1 MTQTSENEMKTT
13 LAASVLRGA
22 LKGARHAALLGLIGL
37 ALSACN
43 MLNRL
48 AAVGEEPRLSTID
61 SPAPLAAPQ
70 AVSLPMP
77 APVDVE
83 RQPNSL
89 WRPGSRAFLKD
100 QRASNVGDILT
111 VIIDISDNAAIS
123 NTTTRSR
130 TNSESSSASAFLGYE
145 QSLGAIL
152 PEAVDPTNLVDLDSD
167 SSSVGGG
174 GVNRNESIN
183 LRVAAL
189 VTQVLPNGNLVLAGR
204 QEVRVNFEKRELQVA
219 GIIRPAD
226 ITSQNTVDYDQIA
239 EARIAYG
246 GQGQISD
253 VQQPRY
259 GQQVFDI
266 LWPF

>member
-1 MTQTSENEMKTT
+1 MTRNLISTAARLARTT
-13 LAASVLRGA
+13 AVV
-22 LKGARHAALLGLIGL
+22 GLIGVT
-37 ALSACN
+37 LSACN
-43 MLNRL
+43 MMNRL
-48 AAVGEEPRLSTID
+48 ASVGEEPKLSTID

-70 AVSLPMP
+70 TVSLPMP
-77 APVDVE
+77 APQPIE

-111 VIIDISDNAAIS
+111 VIIEISDNAAIT

-130 TNSESSSASAFLGYE
+130 TAAENSSASAFLGFE
-145 QSLGAIL
+145 SQLGRIL
-152 PEAVDPTNLVDLDSD
+152 PDAVDPTNLVDLDSD
-167 SSSVGGG
+167 SATAGAGA
-174 GVNRNESIN
+174 VNRNESIN

-204 QEVRVNFEKRELQVA
+204 QEVRVNYEKRELQVA
-219 GIIRPAD
+219 GIIRPED
-226 ITSQNTVDYDQIA
+226 ITSTNTIDYDQIA

-246 GQGQISD
+246 GQGQLSD
-253 VQQPRY
+253 LQQPRY

>member
-1 MTQTSENEMKTT
+1 MTPTGTT
-13 LAASVLRGA
+13 AMAAARLARSAA
-22 LKGARHAALLGLIGL
+22 LIVLLGLS
-37 ALSACN
+37 LSACN
-43 MLNRL
+43 MMNRL
-48 AAVGEEPRLSTID
+48 ASVGEEPKLSSIE

-77 APVDVE
+77 APQTIE

-100 QRASNVGDILT
+100 QRASTVGDILT
-111 VIIDISDNAAIS
+111 VIIEIQDNAAIN
-123 NTTTRSR
+123 NTTTRNR
-130 TNSESSSASAFLGYE
+130 AATENSSASAFLGYE
-145 QSLGAIL
+145 ASLAEIL
-152 PEAVDPTNLVDLDSD
+152 PEAVDPTNLIDLDSD
-167 SSSVGGG
+167 SSTSGGG

-183 LRVAAL
+183 LRIAAL

-204 QEVRVNFEKRELQVA
+204 QEVRVNYEKRELQVA
-219 GIIRPAD
+219 GIIRPED
-226 ITSQNTVDYDQIA
+226 ITSVNTIDYDQIA

-253 VQQPRY
+253 LQQPRY

>member
-1 MTQTSENEMKTT
+1 MTRTGP
-13 LAASVLRGA
+13 VR
-22 LKGARHAALLGLIGL
+22 AALILLLGFSLG
-37 ALSACN
+37 ACN
-43 MLNRL
+43 MMSRL
-48 AAVGEEPRLSTID
+48 ANVGEEPELSSID

-77 APVDVE
+77 APMPVE

-100 QRASNVGDILT
+100 QRASNVGDLLT
-111 VIIDISDNAAIS
+111 VIIQIQDNAAIN
-123 NTTTRSR
+123 NTTTRNR
-130 TNSESSSASAFLGYE
+130 TAAENSSASAFLGYE
-145 QSLGAIL
+145 ASLAQIL

-167 SSSVGGG
+167 SSTSGGG
-174 GVNRNESIN
+174 GVNRTETIN
-183 LRVAAL
+183 LRIAAL

-204 QEVRVNFEKRELQVA
+204 QEVRVNYEKRELQVA
-219 GIIRPAD
+219 GIIRPED
-226 ITSQNTVDYDQIA
+226 ITSQNTIDYDQIA

-253 VQQPRY
+253 LQQPRY

>member
-1 MTQTSENEMKTT
+1 MTRSKDTAMKKTAKLARNATT
-13 LAASVLRGA
+13 VV
-22 LKGARHAALLGLIGL
+22 LIGL
-37 ALSACN
+37 TLSACN
-43 MLNRL
+43 MMNRL
-48 AAVGEEPRLSTID
+48 SNVGSEPELSAID

-77 APVDVE
+77 APMPVE

-111 VIIDISDNAAIS
+111 VIIEISDNAAI
-123 NTTTRSR
+123 NNATTRSR
-130 TNSESSSASAFLGYE
+130 TSGESSSASAFLGYE
-145 QSLGAIL
+145 TQLSRIF
-152 PEAVDPTNLVDLDSD
+152 PDAVDPTNLVDLGSD
-167 SSSVGGG
+167 SSSTGAG
-174 GVNRNESIN
+174 GVARDETIN
-183 LRVAAL
+183 LRIAAL
-189 VTQVLPNGNLVLAGR
+189 ITQVLPNGNLVVAGR
-204 QEVRVNFEKRELQVA
+204 QEVRVNYDKRELQVA
-219 GIIRPAD
+219 GIIRPED
-226 ITSQNTVDYDQIA
+226 ITSTNTIGYDQIA

-253 VQQPRY
+253 LQQPRY

>member
-1 MTQTSENEMKTT
+1 MTQMKT
-13 LAASVLRGA
+13 S
-22 LKGARHAALLGLIGL
+22 KGARLALNATLILLAGLS
-37 ALSACN
+37 LSACN
-43 MLNRL
+43 MMSRL
-48 AAVGEEPRLSTID
+48 ANVGEEPKLSTID

-77 APVDVE
+77 APQRIE

-100 QRASNVGDILT
+100 QRASTVGDILT
-111 VIIDISDNAAIS
+111 VIIEIQDNAAIT
-123 NTTTRSR
+123 NTTTRNR
-130 TNSESSSASAFLGYE
+130 AAAENSSASAFLGYE
-145 QSLGAIL
+145 AGLAQIL
-152 PEAVDPTNLVDLDSD
+152 PNAVDPTNLIDLDSE
-167 SSSVGGG
+167 STTSGGG

-183 LRVAAL
+183 LRIAAL

-204 QEVRVNFEKRELQVA
+204 QEVRVNYEKRELQVA
-219 GIIRPAD
+219 GIIRPED
-226 ITSQNTVDYDQIA
+226 ITSTNTIDYDQIA
-239 EARIAYG
+239 EARVAYG

-253 VQQPRY
+253 LQQPRY

>member
-1 MTQTSENEMKTT
+1 MTQISENKKMTRITARSLK
-13 LAASVLRGA
+13 LARQ
-22 LKGARHAALLGLIGL
+22 AALLASLGL

-43 MLNRL
+43 MMNRL
-48 AAVGEEPRLSTID
+48 AAVGEEPKLSTID

-70 AVSLPMP
+70 EVSLPMP
-77 APVDVE
+77 APMEVE

-111 VIIDISDNAAIS
+111 VIIEIQDNAAIN
-123 NTTTRSR
+123 NTTTRNR
-130 TNSESSSASAFLGYE
+130 TNSENASASAFLGFE
-145 QSLGAIL
+145 SSISRIF
-152 PEAVDPTNLVDLDSD
+152 PEDYDPTDLVDLDSD

-204 QEVRVNFEKRELQVA
+204 QEVRVNYEKRELQVA
-219 GIIRPAD
+219 GIIRPED
-226 ITSQNTVDYDQIA
+226 ITSTNTIDYDQIA

>member
-1 MTQTSENEMKTT
+1 MSRTREPKMKK
-13 LAASVLRGA
+13 A
-22 LKGARHAALLGLIGL
+22 LKLAPKLIGHAGLIVAAGL
-37 ALSACN
+37 SLSACN
-43 MLNRL
+43 MMNRL
-48 AAVGEEPRLSTID
+48 ASVGEEPKLSTIQ

-77 APVDVE
+77 APLPVE

-111 VIIDISDNAAIS
+111 VIIEIADNADINNA
-123 NTTTRSR
+123 TTRSR
-130 TNSESSSASAFLGYE
+130 LNEESSSASAFLGYE
-145 QSLGAIL
+145 ASLGQIF
-152 PEAVDPTNLVDLDSD
+152 PEAIDPTNLVDLDSD
-167 SSSVGGG
+167 SSSAGSG
-174 GVNRNESIN
+174 GVTRNESIN
-183 LRVAAL
+183 LRIAAL

-219 GIIRPAD
+219 GIIRPED
-226 ITSQNTVDYDQIA
+226 ITSTNTIDYDQIA

>member
-1 MTQTSENEMKTT
+1 MSRTREPKMKK
-13 LAASVLRGA
+13 A
-22 LKGARHAALLGLIGL
+22 LKLALNTGLIVAAGL
-37 ALSACN
+37 SLSACN
-43 MLNRL
+43 LMNRL
-48 AAVGEEPRLSTID
+48 AAVGEEPQLSTIQ

-77 APVDVE
+77 APLPVE

-111 VIIDISDNAAIS
+111 VIIEIQDNAAIN
-123 NTTTRSR
+123 NTTTRAR
-130 TNSESSSASAFLGYE
+130 TANENSSASAFLGYE
-145 QSLGAIL
+145 ANLARIL
-152 PEAVDPTNLVDLDSD
+152 PDAVDPTNLVDLDSD
-167 SSSVGGG
+167 SSSTGGG
-174 GVNRNESIN
+174 GVNRNEAIN

-204 QEVRVNFEKRELQVA
+204 QEVRVNYEKRELQVA
-219 GIIRPAD
+219 GIIRPED
-226 ITSQNTVDYDQIA
+226 ITSTNTIAYDQIA

-253 VQQPRY
+253 LQQPRY

-266 LWPF
+266 IWPF

>member
-1 MTQTSENEMKTT
+1 MTQTGKTAMKKT
-13 LAASVLRGA
+13 AVMARNGA
-22 LKGARHAALLGLIGL
+22 LILVIGL
-37 ALSACN
+37 TLSACN
-43 MLNRL
+43 MMSRL
-48 AAVGEEPRLSTID
+48 ANVGEEPRLSSID

-77 APVDVE
+77 APQAIE

-100 QRASNVGDILT
+100 QRASNIGDLLT
-111 VIIDISDNAAIS
+111 VIIEIQDNAAIN
-123 NTTTRSR
+123 NTTTRNR
-130 TNSESSSASAFLGYE
+130 AATENSSASAFLGYE
-145 QSLGAIL
+145 ASLSQLL
-152 PEAVDPTNLVDLDSD
+152 PEAVDPTNLIDLDSD
-167 SSSVGGG
+167 SSTSGGG

-183 LRVAAL
+183 LRIAAL

-204 QEVRVNFEKRELQVA
+204 QEVRVNYEKRELQVA
-219 GIIRPAD
+219 GIIRPED
-226 ITSQNTVDYDQIA
+226 ITSVNTIDYDQIA

-253 VQQPRY
+253 LQQPRY

>member
-1 MTQTSENEMKTT
+1 MTLNIESKMTKTMK
-13 LAASVLRGA
+13 LALSLSGRA
-22 LKGARHAALLGLIGL
+22 GLIAAIGL
-37 ALSACN
+37 SLSACN
-43 MLNRL
+43 MMNRL
-48 AAVGEEPRLSTID
+48 AAVGEEPKLSSIQ

-70 AVSLPMP
+70 QVSLPMP
-77 APVDVE
+77 AALPVE

-111 VIIDISDNAAIS
+111 VIIEISDNAAI
-123 NTTTRSR
+123 NNATTRSR
-130 TNSESSSASAFLGYE
+130 VNTENSSASAFLGYE
-145 QSLGAIL
+145 ASLGQLL
-152 PEAVDPTNLVDLDSD
+152 PEAVDPTNLIDLDSD
-167 SSSVGGG
+167 SSSAGSG
-174 GVNRNESIN
+174 GVTRNESIN

-204 QEVRVNFEKRELQVA
+204 QEVRVNYEKRELQVA
-219 GIIRPAD
+219 GIIRPED
-226 ITSQNTVDYDQIA
+226 ITSTNTIGYDQIA

>member
-1 MTQTSENEMKTT
+1 MTQPSAHRTNVTPAGK
-13 LAASVLRGA
+13 A
-22 LKGARHAALLGLIGL
+22 LKAARQAAVLGLIGL
-37 ALSACN
+37 TLSACN
-43 MLNRL
+43 MMNRL
-48 AAVGEEPRLSTID
+48 SSVGQEPTLSTID
-61 SPAPLAAPQ
+61 SPAPLAGPEQ
-70 AVSLPMP
+70 ISLPMP
-77 APVDVE
+77 APLPVE

-111 VIIDISDNAAIS
+111 VIIEIQDNAAIN

-130 TNSESSSASAFLGYE
+130 LAAEDASASAFLGYE
-145 QSLGAIL
+145 TQLDRIFPDAI
-152 PEAVDPTNLVDLDSD
+152 DPTNLVDLDSN
-167 SSSVGGG
+167 SLTEGSG

-204 QEVRVNFEKRELQVA
+204 QEVRVNYEKRQLQVA
-219 GIIRPAD
+219 GIIRPED
-226 ITSQNTVDYDQIA
+226 ITSTNTIAYDQIA

-246 GQGQISD
+246 GRGTISD

-259 GQQVFDI
+259 GQQFFDI
-266 LWPF
+266 LFPF

>member
-1 MTQTSENEMKTT
+1 MSRTREPKMKK
-13 LAASVLRGA
+13 A
-22 LKGARHAALLGLIGL
+22 LKLALNTGLIVAAGL
-37 ALSACN
+37 SLSACN
-43 MLNRL
+43 LMNRL
-48 AAVGEEPRLSTID
+48 AAVGEEPQLSTIQ

-77 APVDVE
+77 APLPVE

-111 VIIDISDNAAIS
+111 VIIEIADNAAIN
-123 NTTTRSR
+123 NTTTRTR
-130 TNSESSSASAFLGYE
+130 TNSENSSASAFLGYE
-145 QSLGAIL
+145 ASLGAIL

-167 SSSVGGG
+167 SSSAGGG

-219 GIIRPAD
+219 GIIRPED
-226 ITSQNTVDYDQIA
+226 ITSTNTIDYDQIA

>member
-1 MTQTSENEMKTT
+1 MTRNTVTR
-13 LAASVLRGA
+13 LPAAVTARALRGA
-22 LKGARHAALLGLIGL
+22 RRAALLGLVAL
-37 ALSACN
+37 SLSACN
-43 MLNRL
+43 MMNRL
-48 AAVGEEPRLSTID
+48 AAVGEEPKLSAID

-70 AVSLPMP
+70 QVSLPMP
-77 APVDVE
+77 APLPVE

-111 VIIDISDNAAIS
+111 VIIEIQDNAAIN

-130 TNSESSSASAFLGYE
+130 TAAEDSSASAFLGYE
-145 QSLGAIL
+145 AQLGRIL
-152 PEAVDPTNLVDLDSD
+152 PDSVDPTNLVDLDSD
-167 SSSVGGG
+167 SLTEGSG

-189 VTQVLPNGNLVLAGR
+189 ITQVLPNGNLVLAGR
-204 QEVRVNFEKRELQVA
+204 QEVRVNYEKRELQVA
-219 GIIRPAD
+219 GIIRPED
-226 ITSQNTVDYDQIA
+226 ITSTNTIDYDQIA

-246 GQGQISD
+246 GRGQISD

>member
-1 MTQTSENEMKTT
+1 MTQTRIAPVARLLRNTT
-13 LAASVLRGA
+13 LVL
-22 LKGARHAALLGLIGL
+22 L
-37 ALSACN
+37 AGMTLSACN
-43 MLNRL
+43 MMSRL
-48 AAVGEEPRLSTID
+48 ANVGSEPQLSTIQ

-77 APVDVE
+77 APLPVD

-111 VIIDISDNAAIS
+111 VIIEIADNAAIS
-123 NTTTRSR
+123 NSTTRSR
-130 TNSESSSASAFLGYE
+130 TAAENSSASAFLGF
-145 QSLGAIL
+145 QNQLSRIL
-152 PEAVDPTNLVDLDSD
+152 PNSVDPTNLVDLDSD
-167 SSSVGGG
+167 SSTAGAG
-174 GVNRNESIN
+174 GVNRNETIN

-204 QEVRVNFEKRELQVA
+204 QEVRVNYEKRELQVA

-246 GQGQISD
+246 GEGQISD
-253 VQQPRY
+253 LQQPRY

>member
-1 MTQTSENEMKTT
+1 MTHTAMKTVKN
-13 LAASVLRGA
+13 AGA
-22 LKGARHAALLGLIGL
+22 IVLIGL
-37 ALSACN
+37 TLSACN
-43 MLNRL
+43 MFNRL
-48 AAVGEEPRLSTID
+48 ASVGEEPKLSAIE

-77 APVDVE
+77 APQPIE

-111 VIIDISDNAAIS
+111 VIIEISDNAAID

-130 TNSESSSASAFLGYE
+130 TSDESSAASALLGYE
-145 QSLGAIL
+145 TRLNRIF
-152 PEAVDPTNLVDLDSD
+152 PNAVDPTDLIDFGSD
-167 SSSVGGG
+167 SASEGSGT
-174 GVNRNESIN
+174 VNRKESIN

-204 QEVRVNFEKRELQVA
+204 QEVRVNYEKRELQVA
-219 GIIRPAD
+219 GIIRPED
-226 ITSQNTVDYDQIA
+226 ITSTNTIGYDQIA

-253 VQQPRY
+253 LQQPRY

-266 LWPF
+266 IWPF

>member
-1 MTQTSENEMKTT
+1 MSRTREPKMKK
-13 LAASVLRGA
+13 A
-22 LKGARHAALLGLIGL
+22 LKLALNAGLIVAAGVS
-37 ALSACN
+37 LSACN

-48 AAVGEEPRLSTID
+48 AAVGEEPKLSTIQ

-77 APVDVE
+77 APLPVE

-111 VIIDISDNAAIS
+111 VIIEIADNAAIN
-123 NTTTRSR
+123 NTTTRNR
-130 TNSESSSASAFLGYE
+130 NASENSSASAFLGYE
-145 QSLGAIL
+145 TQLSRIFPDAI
-152 PEAVDPTNLVDLDSD
+152 DPTNLVDLDSD
-167 SSSVGGG
+167 SQTTGGG

-219 GIIRPAD
+219 GIIRPED
-226 ITSQNTVDYDQIA
+226 ITSTNTIDYDQIA

>member
-1 MTQTSENEMKTT
+1 MTRNNEAQMNKTPT
-13 LAASVLRGA
+13 TRA
-22 LKGARHAALLGLIGL
+22 LKGAGRLAAIALLGLSLGG
-37 ALSACN
+37 CN
-43 MLNRL
+43 LMNRL
-48 AAVGEEPRLSTID
+48 AAVGEEPKLSTID

-77 APVDVE
+77 APLTVD

-111 VIIDISDNAAIS
+111 VIIEIQDNAAIN

-130 TNSESSSASAFLGYE
+130 VNSENSSASAFLGYE
-145 QSLGAIL
+145 ANLARIL
-152 PEAVDPTNLVDLDSD
+152 PDAVDPTNLIDLDSD
-167 SSSVGGG
+167 SSSQGGG

-219 GIIRPAD
+219 GIIRPED
-226 ITSQNTVDYDQIA
+226 ITSVNTIDYDQIA

>member
-1 MTQTSENEMKTT
+1 MISNPNTRQ
-13 LAASVLRGA
+13 RG
-22 LKGARHAALLGLIGL
+22 LAALLGRALLLGL
-37 ALSACN
+37 AGLSLSACN
-43 MLNRL
+43 MLTRL
-48 AAVGEEPRLSTID
+48 SEVGEEPQLSAIE
-61 SPAPLAAPQ
+61 SPAPLAGPD

-77 APVDVE
+77 APVEVE

-100 QRASNVGDILT
+100 QRAGTVGDILT
-111 VIIDISDNAAIS
+111 VIIEIQDNAAIN

-130 TNSESSSASAFLGYE
+130 TNAEDSSASAFLGYE
-145 QSLGAIL
+145 ASLADIL
-152 PEAVDPTNLVDLDSD
+152 PEAVDPTDLVDLDST
-167 SSSVGGG
+167 SSSEGSG
-174 GVNRNESIN
+174 GVNRTESIN

-189 VTQVLPNGNLVLAGR
+189 ITQVLPNGNLVLAGR

-219 GIIRPAD
+219 GIIRPED
-226 ITSQNTVDYDQIA
+226 ITSQNTIGYDQIA

-246 GQGQISD
+246 GRGQISD

-266 LWPF
+266 IWPF

>member
-1 MTQTSENEMKTT
+1 MTQTGKTAMKK
-13 LAASVLRGA
+13 AATMARNTA
-22 LKGARHAALLGLIGL
+22 LILLVGLT
-37 ALSACN
+37 LSACN
-43 MLNRL
+43 MMNRL
-48 AAVGEEPRLSTID
+48 ANVGSEPKMSSID

-77 APVDVE
+77 APQEIE

-100 QRASNVGDILT
+100 QRASNIGDLLT
-111 VIIDISDNAAIS
+111 VIIEIQDNAAIN
-123 NTTTRSR
+123 NTTTRNR
-130 TNSESSSASAFLGYE
+130 TAAENSSASAFLGYE
-145 QSLGAIL
+145 ASLAQLL
-152 PEAVDPTNLVDLDSD
+152 PEAVNPTNLIDLDSN
-167 SSSVGGG
+167 STTSGGG

-204 QEVRVNFEKRELQVA
+204 QEVRVNYEKRELQVA
-219 GIIRPAD
+219 GIIRPED
-226 ITSQNTVDYDQIA
+226 ITSQNTISYDQIA

-253 VQQPRY
+253 LQQPRY

>member
-1 MTQTSENEMKTT
+1 MINRETSRTRALCT
-13 LAASVLRGA
+13 LLHRG
-22 LKGARHAALLGLIGL
+22 LLVSLIGL
-37 ALSACN
+37 SLSGCN

-48 AAVGEEPRLSTID
+48 SQVGEEPKLSTID
-61 SPAPLAAPQ
+61 SPAPLAGEQ

-77 APVDVE
+77 APVEID

-100 QRASNVGDILT
+100 QRASNVGDLLT
-111 VIIDISDNAAIS
+111 VIIQISDNAAIN

-130 TNSESSSASAFLGYE
+130 TNAEDASASAFLGYE
-145 QSLGAIL
+145 SRLARIFPDAI
-152 PEAVDPTNLVDLDSD
+152 DPTDLVDLDST
-167 SSSVGGG
+167 SSSEGTG
-174 GVNRNESIN
+174 GVNRNETIN
-183 LRVAAL
+183 LRIAAL

-219 GIIRPAD
+219 GIIRPED
-226 ITSQNTVDYDQIA
+226 ITSQNTIGYDQIA

-253 VQQPRY
+253 IQQPRY

-266 LWPF
+266 IWPF